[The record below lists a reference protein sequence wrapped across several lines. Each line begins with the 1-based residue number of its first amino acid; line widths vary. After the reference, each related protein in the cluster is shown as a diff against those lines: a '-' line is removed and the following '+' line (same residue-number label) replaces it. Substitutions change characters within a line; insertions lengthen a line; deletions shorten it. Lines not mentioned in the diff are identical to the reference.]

1 MEKTK
6 VICLI
11 GASGSGKTTITKE
24 LEKTGYN
31 IIQSYTTRPSRE
43 DGEWGHT
50 FIEDCF
56 VSYDNNGNL
65 HYISEGLA
73 ANSKTYWGK
82 DMIAYFNSY
91 NSGHHYF
98 ATDEQVLRGY
108 TNIYIVDSKGAEQ
121 VHDFYKGTDVE
132 VITVYLQVDREV
144 RQDRL
149 QRRTANNIVIKHGG
163 IDNGDGTVQI
173 DHLHSDIKTIEKIS
187 EELTNFILDGDSEIK
202 DRLSK
207 DDKLFQT
214 VKCDY
219 VVDGNQEID
228 MVVDLVR
235 DVI

>member
-11 GASGSGKTTITKE
+11 GASGSGKTTIAKE

-31 IIQSYTTRPSRE
+31 IIQSYTSRPQRE

-56 VSYDNNGNL
+56 VSYDSNGNL

-73 ANSKTYWGK
+73 ANSKTYWSK

-91 NSGHHYF
+91 NSGYHYF

-108 TNIYIVDSKGAEQ
+108 TNIYIVDSKGAEM
-121 VHDFYKGTDVE
+121 VHDFYKGTDIE

-144 RQDRL
+144 RRKRMLNRSIPTLSQFRS
-149 QRRTANNIVIKHGG
+149 G
-163 IDNGDGTVQI
+163 
-173 DHLHSDIKTIEKIS
+173 KTYIHQELLKEVS
-187 EELTNFILDGDSEIK
+187 E
-202 DRLSK
+202 RLSK
-207 DDKLFQT
+207 DDKLFKT